1 MELML
6 PGDVVVADTDDLY
19 DDLAAILLSVAMKSV
34 TARGVFH
41 LALSGG
47 ATPEPFFV
55 RMVIDARYRFLP
67 WPKTHVW
74 LVDERCVAPE
84 DDRANIKLV
93 RETLTNHVPMRS
105 RQVHAIPVL
114 ERDPATK
121 YESALREF
129 VVNREVGE
137 TVPRLD
143 FVLLGMGEDG
153 HTASLFPHSPAVK
166 ETRRWVSANDGPTVA
181 PPPRVTMTLPLINA
195 ARNVGILVTGPRKAA
210 TLRRVHEQLKT
221 SGPTPEQLPITGVQ
235 LTGSDSDLTWFVDT
249 QAAGG

>member
-1 MELML
+1 MPLDL
-6 PGDVVVADTDDLY
+6 PGDVIVADADQLY
-19 DDLAAILLSVAMKSV
+19 DDLAAILLSVSMKSV

-67 WPKTHVW
+67 WPRTHVW
-74 LVDERCVAPE
+74 LVDERCVPPD

-93 RETLTNHVPMRS
+93 RETLTDHVPMRK
-105 RQVHAIPVL
+105 RQVHAIPVT
-114 ERDPATK
+114 ECDPATK

-129 VVNREVGE
+129 VVGGDAVEP
-137 TVPRLD
+137 VPRLD

-166 ETRRWVSANDGPTVA
+166 ESRRWVVANDGPTVT

-195 ARNVGILVTGPRKAA
+195 ARNVGILVTGSHKAP
-210 TLRRVHEQLKT
+210 TLRRVHEQLKH
-221 SGPTPEQLPITGVQ
+221 SGPAPDELPITAVRP
-235 LTGSDSDLTWFVDT
+235 TGEDSDLTWFLDT
-249 QAAGG
+249 AATAQ